1 MLEVK
6 HVTKSYTRGGTPAI
20 EDISFQVEPG
30 KIHGLIG
37 PNGSGKTTLIK
48 CITGIL
54 STDEGEILLDGE
66 KIYDNPAAKEKIG
79 YVADNCNFFLNY
91 KVKDMIKFYQGMYGK
106 FEEEEFHKLNEMFQ
120 IPLTRRVGH
129 LSKGQKMRLSF
140 MLNMAMKPELLVMDE
155 PTSGLDAMAKADL
168 LEQVIAKVDY
178 DETAV
183 IISTHHLH
191 ELEKICDT
199 VTMMNIGGI
208 QYQGE
213 LDDVKDNIQKYQ
225 VVFKGGIPEG
235 VLGSENIVNYSNIGS
250 VYTFLWQGSED
261 AITYFMDRGA
271 DLAEQT
277 EISLEEVFIYSN
289 RRRREK

>member
-6 HVTKSYTRGGTPAI
+6 HVTKAYAKDGTPAI
-20 EDISFQVEPG
+20 EDISFTVEPG

-54 STDEGEILLDGE
+54 STTEGEILLDGE
-66 KIYDNPAAKEKIG
+66 PVYDNPKVKERIG

-106 FEEEEFHKLNEMFQ
+106 FEEEEFHKLNEMFE
-120 IPLTRRVGH
+120 IPLKRRIGH

-140 MLNMAMKPELLVMDE
+140 MLNMAMKPEILVMDE

-168 LEQVIAKVDY
+168 LEQIIAKVDY
-178 DETAV
+178 EDTAV

-213 LDDVKDNIQKYQ
+213 LDDVKENIQKYQ
-225 VVFKGGIPEG
+225 VVFKGGIPQGALEH
-235 VLGSENIVNYSNIGS
+235 ENIVNYSNIGS
-250 VYTFLWQGSED
+250 VYTFLWKGKED
-261 AITYFMDRGA
+261 AAEYFLSQGA

-277 EISLEEVFIYSN
+277 DISLEEVFIYSN
-289 RRRREK
+289 RRRRGE

>member
-6 HVTKSYTRGGTPAI
+6 HVTKAYAKDGTPAI
-20 EDISFQVEPG
+20 EDISFTVEPG

-54 STDEGEILLDGE
+54 STTEGEILLDGE
-66 KIYDNPAAKEKIG
+66 PVYDNPKVKERIG

-106 FEEEEFHKLNEMFQ
+106 FEEEEFHKLNEMFE
-120 IPLTRRVGH
+120 IPLKRRIGH

-140 MLNMAMKPELLVMDE
+140 MLNMAMKPEILVMDE

-168 LEQVIAKVDY
+168 LEQIIAKVDY
-178 DETAV
+178 EDTAV

-213 LDDVKDNIQKYQ
+213 LDDVKENIQKYQ
-225 VVFKGGIPEG
+225 VVFKGGISQG
-235 VLGSENIVNYSNIGS
+235 VLEHENIVNYSNIGS
-250 VYTFLWQGSED
+250 VYTFLWKGKED
-261 AITYFMDRGA
+261 AAEYFLSQGA

-277 EISLEEVFIYSN
+277 DISLEEVFIYSN
-289 RRRREK
+289 RRRRGE

>member
-6 HVTKSYTRGGTPAI
+6 HVTKAYAKDGTPAI
-20 EDISFQVEPG
+20 EDISFTVEPG

-54 STDEGEILLDGE
+54 STTEGEILLDGE
-66 KIYDNPAAKEKIG
+66 PVYDNPKVKERIG

-106 FEEEEFHKLNEMFQ
+106 FEEEEFHKLNEMFE
-120 IPLTRRVGH
+120 IPLKRRIGH

-140 MLNMAMKPELLVMDE
+140 MLNMAMKPEILVMDE
-155 PTSGLDAMAKADL
+155 PTSGLDAMAKANL
-168 LEQVIAKVDY
+168 LEQIIAKVDY
-178 DETAV
+178 EDTAV

-213 LDDVKDNIQKYQ
+213 LDDVKENIQKYQ
-225 VVFKGGIPEG
+225 VVFKGGISQG
-235 VLGSENIVNYSNIGS
+235 VLEHENIVNYSNIGS
-250 VYTFLWQGSED
+250 VYTFLWKGKED
-261 AITYFMDRGA
+261 AAEYFLSQGA

-277 EISLEEVFIYSN
+277 DISLEEVFIYSN
-289 RRRREK
+289 RRRRGE